1 VTAVEGIDPVGALAV
16 DIPLEPVSLENV
28 LDGEPSTG
36 AVVLG
41 EFAGR
46 EFGVWEMTPGSM
58 SDVENDEFFVVVA
71 GAGSVEFLDDE
82 VVVQLVPGS
91 LLTLAAGARTIWSV
105 TQTLRKVWMAI

>member
-1 VTAVEGIDPVGALAV
+1 MTAVEGVDPAVALEV
-16 DIPLEPVSLENV
+16 DIPLEPVSLEDV
-28 LDGEPSTG
+28 LDGEPSAG

-46 EFGVWEMTPGSM
+46 EYGVWEMTPGSA

-71 GAGSVEFLDDE
+71 GSGSVEFLDDE

-91 LLTLAAGARTIWSV
+91 VVTLAAGARTIWSV
-105 TQTLRKVWMAI
+105 TQTLRKVWMAT

>member
-1 VTAVEGIDPVGALAV
+1 MTAVEGVDPLVALAV
-16 DIPLEPVSLENV
+16 DIPLEKVSLEDV
-28 LDGEPSTG
+28 LDGEPSAG

-46 EFGVWEMTPGSM
+46 EYGVWEMTPGSV

-91 LLTLAAGARTIWSV
+91 VLTLTAGARTIWSV
-105 TQTLRKVWMAI
+105 TQTLRKVWMAT

>member
-16 DIPLEPVSLENV
+16 DIPLEPVSLEDV

-91 LLTLAAGARTIWSV
+91 VLTLAAGARTIWSV
-105 TQTLRKVWMAI
+105 TQTLRKVWMAT